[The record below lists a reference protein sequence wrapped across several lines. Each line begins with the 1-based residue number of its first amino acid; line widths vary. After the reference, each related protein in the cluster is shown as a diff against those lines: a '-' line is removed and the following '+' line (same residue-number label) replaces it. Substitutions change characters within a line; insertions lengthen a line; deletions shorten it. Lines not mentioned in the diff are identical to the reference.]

1 MSENSPP
8 SRWSSAQAQGIVAAL
23 LSAVASGFVPI
34 FGKQAFEAGLEPFTV
49 VMLRTVSAVGVLW
62 LIYLLFFRKYIYI
75 YPFAF
80 ISCLVAGIINGLGSL
95 LFYNSLKSLN
105 ASLSQLL
112 FTLYLIFLTLFSWL
126 DGYRLSRLT
135 LVRLGLALVAV
146 FLLKWS
152 DPGNANWLAAL
163 AMIAAGAMYGLH
175 IWINQRTLYDAPA
188 PTVTLY
194 TLSGMAATVFVAYML
209 NGMPPLPS
217 TPTAWTPVLLLTLV
231 TITARITLFVGVK
244 QLGGMQAVLL
254 NLSEAFVTILAA
266 ILLLNETFTEWQWL
280 GAAFLAL
287 SMLLITQEQAL
298 GAIPRPKP
306 WLLIFTTWFDSVHN
320 FFYPPPPRPRKSI
333 HPTTP
338 LDERISE
345 NLSRYKD

>member
-1 MSENSPP
+1 MSEASPP
-8 SRWSSAQAQGIVAAL
+8 PRWSSAQAQGIVAAL

-49 VMLRTVSAVGVLW
+49 VMLRTVGAVGVLW
-62 LIYLLFFRKYIYI
+62 VIYLLFFRKFIYI

-80 ISCLVAGIINGLGSL
+80 ISCLAAGIINGLGSL

-135 LVRLGLALVAV
+135 WIRLGLALVAV

-152 DPGNANWLAAL
+152 DPGNADWGAAL

-194 TLSGMAATVFVAYML
+194 TLSGMAGTVLAPYFF
-209 NGMPPLPS
+209 NGMPPLPA
-217 TPTAWTPVLLLTLV
+217 TLNTWTPVMLLTLV

-266 ILLLNETFTEWQWL
+266 ILLLNEVFTGLQWL
-280 GAAFLAL
+280 GAALLAV
-287 SMLLITQEQAL
+287 SVLLITQEQAL

-306 WLLIFTTWFDSVHN
+306 WLLETITTLLN
-320 FFYPPPPRPRKSI
+320 PPPRRARKST
-333 HPTTP
+333 PPAP
-338 LDERISE
+338 LDDPR
-345 NLSRYKD
+345 L

>member
-1 MSENSPP
+1 MSEDSAPP
-8 SRWSSAQAQGIVAAL
+8 RWSSAQAQGIGAAL

-34 FGKQAFEAGLEPFTV
+34 FGKQAFEAGLDPFTV
-49 VMLRTVSAVGVLW
+49 VMLRTVGAVGVLW
-62 LIYLLFFRKYIYI
+62 VVYLLFFRRFIYI

-80 ISCLVAGIINGLGSL
+80 VSCLAAGVINGLGSL

-135 LVRLGLALVAV
+135 WVRLGLALMAV
-146 FLLKWS
+146 SLLKWS
-152 DPGNANWLAAL
+152 DPGNADWGAAL

-194 TLSGMAATVFVAYML
+194 TLSGMASTVLVAYL
-209 NGMPPLPS
+209 FNGMPPLPA
-217 TPTAWTPVLLLTLV
+217 TASSWTPVLLLTFV

-266 ILLLNETFTEWQWL
+266 ILLLNETFTGLQWL
-280 GAAFLAL
+280 GTACLAL
-287 SMLLITQEQAL
+287 SVFLITREQAL
-298 GAIPRPKP
+298 GAIPRPQP
-306 WLLIFTTWFDSVHN
+306 WLLIFTTWFETISTVLN
-320 FFYPPPPRPRKSI
+320 PPPRPPRRARKS
-333 HPTTP
+333 TP
-338 LDERISE
+338 PAPIDDAHR
-345 NLSRYKD
+345 